1 MQENDNK
8 EKLLFG
14 IKGAPG
20 ICIGKAYLV
29 DKGVSVLPKFAI
41 PKKKLGAEKKRFKAA
56 VKKATDEL
64 HQIIEDTPQELRE
77 HAQILETH
85 ADPPMNRAK
94 LRLASE
100 CRDMCVSD
108 DVPALQLGYRERHFA
123 PVCGSQRSPN
133 QDVDLLRDETDGP
146 IHARHVH
153 TRRV

>member
-56 VKKATDEL
+56 VKRPPTSCTRSSK
-64 HQIIEDTPQELRE
+64 TPPRSF
-77 HAQILETH
+77 
-85 ADPPMNRAK
+85 
-94 LRLASE
+94 ASTP
-100 CRDMCVSD
+100 R
-108 DVPALQLGYRERHFA
+108 F
-123 PVCGSQRSPN
+123 
-133 QDVDLLRDETDGP
+133 
-146 IHARHVH
+146 
-153 TRRV
+153 